1 MPLGRRTVNTEPLPS
16 SLATVTSPPIM
27 RASILEVV
35 RGRLRFEPL
44 KRKEQIDAKLLGVGQ
59 DVTAS
64 VRSTLGVLVDQL
76 LDAAT
81 SSHQER
87 FPWFCALE
95 PLLSKIAFPA
105 PPCSLE

>member
-64 VRSTLGVLVDQL
+64 VRSPLAYWLTNCLMQQRAAIKSGFLGF
-76 LDAAT
+76 AR
-81 SSHQER
+81 SN
-87 FPWFCALE
+87 
-95 PLLSKIAFPA
+95 
-105 PPCSLE
+105 PC